1 MPTSDRDQDLPPIPE
16 IRRIGVIGAG
26 QMGGG
31 IAEVAALAGFEVRLL
46 DVSQEQLDQAL
57 ERIDGRLSAP
67 RRQGD
72 AERRRA
78 RRRRS
83 PGSSPAPT
91 TACSATAS
99 W

>member
-1 MPTSDRDQDLPPIPE
+1 MPTSNRDHDLPPIPE

-46 DVSQEQLDQAL
+46 DVSQEQLDRTL
-57 ERIDGRLSAP
+57 ERIDGRL
-67 RRQGD
+67 
-72 AERRRA
+72 RRRVDKERSA
-78 RRRRS
+78 RPSARRRS
-83 PGSSPAPT
+83 PASPPAPT
-91 TACSATAS
+91 TRCSAIAS